1 MLQAY
6 QFIRHEDKKIE
17 RILKSFFSKHPKNI
31 ELSLDRVFRLLDKL
45 GNPQKKIKNIVH
57 IAGTN
62 GKGSVST
69 ILYKLQQLNGRKVN
83 IYRSPHLIN
92 FNERI
97 HILNKEISN
106 KYLLE
111 LLSYVDHINGKSEIT
126 FFEAITAAAF
136 FAFSNNKADIN
147 ILEVGLGGRLDAT
160 NTTNKNLISIITSI
174 GMDHK
179 EFLGNSLS
187 AIAKEKVGIIKK
199 RTRVISSKQNQVVKD
214 IILRK
219 SKEQNSKCLM
229 YGKDWKV
236 KDNIFLYNG
245 FKINLSNLSLEG
257 SHQYI
262 NASVAILAC
271 LISKE
276 LEIENIKLENSIN
289 KIKWPG
295 RLHKLSGKLS
305 KQYKDLDIWVD
316 VAHNVLGFRSIRSWI
331 ESLKNINPV
340 FIIGLGI
347 KKDYIGIIK
356 EIKKTKPSLI
366 CFLSEVN
373 FHCHEPEKLKK
384 FATQLEIESYIG
396 KSINEILD
404 FIVCKNKTNKKQL
417 TLITGSIGLIGDIL
431 NKNN

>member
-6 QFIRHEDKKIE
+6 KFIRHEDKKIE
-17 RILKSFFSKHPKNI
+17 RLLKSFFSKHPKNI
-31 ELSLDRVFRLLDKL
+31 ELSLDRVLRLLDKL
-45 GNPQKKIKNIVH
+45 GNPHQKIKNVVH
-57 IAGTN
+57 VAGTN

-316 VAHNVLGFRSIRSWI
+316 VAHNVLGFRSISSWI

-384 FATQLEIESYIG
+384 FATQLEIKSYIG
-396 KSINEILD
+396 K
-404 FIVCKNKTNKKQL
+404 V
-417 TLITGSIGLIGDIL
+417 
-431 NKNN
+431 

>member
-17 RILKSFFSKHPKNI
+17 KVLKSFFSKHPKNI
-31 ELSLDRVFRLLDKL
+31 ELSLDRIFRLLYKL
-45 GNPQKKIKNIVH
+45 GNPQNKLKNVVQV
-57 IAGTN
+57 AGTN
-62 GKGSVST
+62 GKGSIST

-111 LLSYVDHINGKSEIT
+111 LLSYVDNINGNSEIT

-136 FAFSNNKADIN
+136 FAFSNNNADVT

-160 NTTNKNLISIITSI
+160 NTINKNLISIITTI

-187 AIAKEKVGIIKK
+187 AIAKEKVGIIKNK
-199 RTRVISSKQNQVVKD
+199 TKVISSKQNQIVRD

-219 SKEQNSKCLM
+219 AKEQNSKCLM
-229 YGKDWKV
+229 YGEDWKV
-236 KDNIFLYNG
+236 QGNTFLYND
-245 FKINLSNLSLEG
+245 FKINLSNLSLVG
-257 SHQYI
+257 NHQYI
-262 NASVAILAC
+262 NASAAILAC

-276 LEIENIKLENSIN
+276 LEIENLKLEKSIN

-295 RLHKLSGKLS
+295 RLHKLRGKLS
-305 KQYKDLDIWVD
+305 KQYEDLDIWVD
-316 VAHNVLGFRSIRSWI
+316 VAHNVLGFRSLISWI
-331 ESLKNINPV
+331 ESFKTINPV
-340 FIIGLGI
+340 FVIGLGI
-347 KKDYIGIIK
+347 KKDYKGIIK
-356 EIKKTKPSLI
+356 EIKKTKPGLI

-373 FHCHEPEKLKK
+373 FHCHKPEKLKK
-384 FATQLEIESYIG
+384 FANQLEIESYIG
-396 KSINEILD
+396 KNINDILD
-404 FIVCKNKTNKKQL
+404 FITSKNKTNKKQL
-417 TLITGSIGLIGDIL
+417 TMITGSIGLIGDIL
-431 NKNN
+431 IKSN

>member
-17 RILKSFFSKHPKNI
+17 RILKSFFFKHPKNI
-31 ELSLDRVFRLLDKL
+31 ELSLDRVLRLLGKL
-45 GNPQKKIKNIVH
+45 GNPHKKIKNVVH
-57 IAGTN
+57 VAGTN

-111 LLSYVDHINGKSEIT
+111 LLSHVDHINGKNEIT
-126 FFEAITAAAF
+126 FFEAITAATF
-136 FAFSNNKADIN
+136 FAFSNNNADIT

-199 RTRVISSKQNQVVKD
+199 KTKVISSKQNKIVRD

-219 SKEQNSKCLM
+219 AKEQNSKCLM
-229 YGKDWKV
+229 YDEDWKV
-236 KDNIFLYNG
+236 QGNTFLYND
-245 FKINLSNLSLEG
+245 FKLNLSNLSLEG

-262 NASVAILAC
+262 NASAAILAC
-271 LISKE
+271 LTNKE
-276 LEIENIKLENSIN
+276 LEIENLKLENSIN

-295 RLHKLSGKLS
+295 RLHQLSGKLS
-305 KQYKDLDIWVD
+305 IQYKDLDIWVD
-316 VAHNVLGFRSIRSWI
+316 VAHNVLGFRSLRSWI
-331 ESLKNINPV
+331 ESFKIINPV

-347 KKDYIGIIK
+347 KKDYKGIIK

-373 FHCHEPEKLKK
+373 FHCHKPEKLKK

-404 FIVCKNKTNKKQL
+404 FITHRNKTNKKKL
-417 TLITGSIGLIGDIL
+417 TMITGSIGLIGEIL

>member
-6 QFIRHEDKKIE
+6 KFIRHEDQKIE
-17 RILKSFFSKHPKNI
+17 KLLKSFFSKHPKNI
-31 ELSLDRVFRLLDKL
+31 ELSLDRIYRLLDKL
-45 GNPQKKIKNIVH
+45 GNPHKKIKNVVH
-57 IAGTN
+57 VAGTN

-69 ILYKLQQLNGRKVN
+69 VLYKLQKLNGRKVN

-97 HILNKEISN
+97 HVLNKEISN

-126 FFEAITAAAF
+126 FFEAITAAAL
-136 FAFSNNKADIN
+136 FAFSNSNADIT

-160 NTTNKNLISIITSI
+160 NTINKNLISIITPI

-199 RTRVISSKQNQVVKD
+199 NTKVISSKQSQIVKD

-219 SKEQNSKCLM
+219 AKEQNSECLI
-229 YGKDWKV
+229 YGEDWKV
-236 KDNIFLYNG
+236 QGNTFLYND
-245 FKINLSNLSLEG
+245 FKINLNNLSLEG
-257 SHQYI
+257 NHQYS
-262 NASVAILAC
+262 NASAAILAC
-271 LISKE
+271 LTNKE
-276 LEIENIKLENSIN
+276 LEIENLKIESCIN

-305 KQYKDLDIWVD
+305 KQYQDLDIWVD
-316 VAHNVLGFRSIRSWI
+316 VAHNVLGFRSLRFWI
-331 ESLKNINPV
+331 ESLKTINPV

-347 KKDYIGIIK
+347 KKDYKGIIK
-356 EIKKTKPSLI
+356 EIKKTKPGLI

-373 FHCHEPEKLKK
+373 FHCHKPEKLKK
-384 FATQLEIESYIG
+384 LATQLEIESYIG
-396 KSINEILD
+396 KNLNEILG
-404 FIVCKNKTNKKQL
+404 FIARKNRTNKKQL

>member
-1 MLQAY
+1 MLQAP
-6 QFIRHEDKKIE
+6 QFIRHEDYKIE
-17 RILKSFFSKHPKNI
+17 RLLKSLFFKHPKNI
-31 ELSLDRVFRLLDKL
+31 ELSLDRISRLLGKL
-45 GNPQKKIKNIVH
+45 GNPHKKIKNVVH
-57 IAGTN
+57 VAGTN

-69 ILYKLQQLNGRKVN
+69 VLYKLQQLNGRKVN

-97 HILNKEISN
+97 HILNEEISN

-111 LLSYVDHINGKSEIT
+111 LLSYVDHMNGNSEIT

-136 FAFSNNKADIN
+136 FAFSNNNADIT

-160 NTTNKNLISIITSI
+160 NITNKNLISIITSI

-199 RTRVISSKQNQVVKD
+199 KTKVISSKQSQIVRD

-219 SKEQNSKCLM
+219 TKEQNSKCLM
-229 YGKDWKV
+229 YGEDWKV
-236 KDNIFLYNG
+236 QGNTFLYND

-262 NASVAILAC
+262 NASAAILAC
-271 LISKE
+271 LTNKE
-276 LEIENIKLENSIN
+276 LEIENLKLENSIN

-295 RLHKLSGKLS
+295 RLHQLSGKLS
-305 KQYKDLDIWVD
+305 KKYNDLDIWVD
-316 VAHNVLGFRSIRSWI
+316 VAHNVLGFRSLRSWI
-331 ESLKNINPV
+331 EGLKIINPV

-347 KKDYIGIIK
+347 KKDYKGIIK
-356 EIKKTKPSLI
+356 EIKKTNPSLI

-373 FHCHEPEKLKK
+373 FHCHKPEKLKK
-384 FATQLEIESYIG
+384 FATKLEIECYIG
-396 KSINEILD
+396 IGINETLN
-404 FIVCKNKTNKKQL
+404 FIANKNKNNKKQL
-417 TLITGSIGLIGDIL
+417 TVITGSIGLIGDIL
-431 NKNN
+431 NKNS

>member
-1 MLQAY
+1 LLQAY

-17 RILKSFFSKHPKNI
+17 KVLKSFFSKHPKNI
-31 ELSLDRVFRLLDKL
+31 ELSLDRIFRLLYKL
-45 GNPQKKIKNIVH
+45 GNPQNKLKNVVQV
-57 IAGTN
+57 AGTN
-62 GKGSVST
+62 GKGSIST

-111 LLSYVDHINGKSEIT
+111 LLSYVDNINGNSEIT

-136 FAFSNNKADIN
+136 FAFSNNNADVT

-160 NTTNKNLISIITSI
+160 NTINKNLISIITTI

-187 AIAKEKVGIIKK
+187 TIAKEKVGIIKNK
-199 RTRVISSKQNQVVKD
+199 TKVISSKQNQIVRD

-219 SKEQNSKCLM
+219 AKEQNSKCLM
-229 YGKDWKV
+229 YGEDWKV
-236 KDNIFLYNG
+236 QGNTFLYND
-245 FKINLSNLSLEG
+245 FKINLSNLSLVG
-257 SHQYI
+257 NHQYI
-262 NASVAILAC
+262 NASAAILAC

-276 LEIENIKLENSIN
+276 LEIENLKLEKSIN

-295 RLHKLSGKLS
+295 RLHKLRGKLS
-305 KQYKDLDIWVD
+305 KQYEGLDIWVD
-316 VAHNVLGFRSIRSWI
+316 VAHNVLGFRSLISWI
-331 ESLKNINPV
+331 ESFKTINPV
-340 FIIGLGI
+340 FVIGLGI
-347 KKDYIGIIK
+347 KKDYKGIIK
-356 EIKKTKPSLI
+356 EIKKTKPGLI

-373 FHCHEPEKLKK
+373 FHCHKPEKLKK
-384 FATQLEIESYIG
+384 FANQLEIESYIG
-396 KSINEILD
+396 KNINDILD
-404 FIVCKNKTNKKQL
+404 FITSKNKTNKKQL
-417 TLITGSIGLIGDIL
+417 TMITGSIGLIGDIL
-431 NKNN
+431 IKSN

>member
-6 QFIRHEDKKIE
+6 QFIKHEDQKIE

-31 ELSLDRVFRLLDKL
+31 QLSLDRVFRLLGKL
-45 GNPQKKIKNIVH
+45 GNPHKKIKNVVH
-57 IAGTN
+57 VAGTN

-97 HILNKEISN
+97 HILNKQISN

-111 LLSYVDHINGKSEIT
+111 LLSYIDTINGKSEIT

-136 FAFSNNKADIN
+136 YAFSKNNADLN

-160 NTTNKNLISIITSI
+160 NTINKNLLSIITPI

-179 EFLGNSLS
+179 EFLGNNLS

-199 RTRVISSKQNQVVKD
+199 KTKIISSKQNQIVND

-219 SKEQNSKCLM
+219 AKEQNSKCLM
-229 YGKDWKV
+229 YGEDWKV
-236 KDNIFLYNG
+236 QGNTFLYNDY
-245 FKINLSNLSLEG
+245 KINLKNLSLEG
-257 SHQYI
+257 NHQYI
-262 NASVAILAC
+262 NASAAILAC
-271 LISKE
+271 LTSKE
-276 LEIENIKLENSIN
+276 LEIENLKIQNSIN
-289 KIKWPG
+289 KIKWSG

-305 KQYKDLDIWVD
+305 KQYQDLDIWVD
-316 VAHNVLGFRSIRSWI
+316 VAHNVLGFRSLRSWLL
-331 ESLKNINPV
+331 SLKTINPV

-347 KKDYIGIIK
+347 KKDYRGILK
-356 EIKKTKPSLI
+356 EIKKTKPGLI

-373 FHCHEPEKLKK
+373 FHCHKPEKLKK

-396 KSINEILD
+396 KNINEILD
-404 FIVCKNKTNKKQL
+404 FIARKNKTNKKQL